1 MVELGVRPSST
12 YLANATIW
20 VEGVSDH
27 AYLRAYMEAFLC
39 YLKSRGG
46 KWGEPL
52 AGRLGQYR
60 EDRHYAFVEYN
71 GSNFPHF
78 ILVEESADASDQH
91 NDPGQV
97 ATIRAPSLCAQ
108 AIVLADRDIESKGGG
123 KREKL
128 FVDHLGD
135 RFIKLSGKEIENLVP
150 PELLKEQIE
159 FDLGSNLSTASLEA
173 VDYVVYPIQ
182 GKEWEATLAVL
193 ALKYTPLLALAMKP
207 PSLSQE
213 LCLPTTR
220 LAGEAIPRAFL
231 IVSGRA
237 SEGPESMPVNRL
249 NVRDSIFLCLIT
261 SRKTLS
267 DCAWWFLLMLQRPIT
282 TGMLR
287 PS

>member
-12 YLANATIW
+12 YLANATIG

-27 AYLRAYMEAFLC
+27 VYLRAYMEAFLC
-39 YLKSRGG
+39 YLESRGG
-46 KWGEPL
+46 KWGQPL

-71 GSNFPHF
+71 GSNLPPL
-78 ILVEESADASDQH
+78 IIVEESADASDQH
-91 NDPGQV
+91 NDPSQV

-135 RFIKLSGKEIENLVP
+135 RFIRLPGKEIENLVP

-173 VDYVVYPIQ
+173 VDYVAYPNSGQ
-182 GKEWEATLAVL
+182 GMGGCLGRLGFEIYAPSGSGNEASKPKPGTL
-193 ALKYTPLLALAMKP
+193 
-207 PSLSQE
+207 PSHYKARWRSDSKGIPHRVRQSIRGSRVDAGQPIECAGQYLS
-213 LCLPTTR
+213 LP
-220 LAGEAIPRAFL
+220 
-231 IVSGRA
+231 
-237 SEGPESMPVNRL
+237 
-249 NVRDSIFLCLIT
+249 DYIT
-261 SRKTLS
+261 QDLV
-267 DCAWWFLLMLQRPIT
+267 
-282 TGMLR
+282 
-287 PS
+287 